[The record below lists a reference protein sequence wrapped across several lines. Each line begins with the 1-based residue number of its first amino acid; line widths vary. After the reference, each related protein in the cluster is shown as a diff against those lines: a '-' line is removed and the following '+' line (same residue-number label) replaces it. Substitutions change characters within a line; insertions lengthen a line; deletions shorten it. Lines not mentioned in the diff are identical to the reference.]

1 MPRPLAPL
9 PIACALLGASA
20 ILGCGRAPGEPGGSS
35 TALTGAS
42 TFSREAFAPR
52 GADAGSGELPVPV
65 SADPAALAEILAAA
79 PKPAARAPTSVDGGS
94 AVGSETGV
102 REGPPVAEAPT
113 ATATAAPPAAGVRV
127 GRMTVASPASDQ
139 ALELALRAQVYWS
152 LTQTCRGPDQRLLP
166 PEAVRIEFQVDRDG
180 YLVPPTIVASA
191 KEGRFADA
199 ARCMARALSATAFRA
214 PPAARGRPY
223 AVGADVPPAD

>member
-9 PIACALLGASA
+9 QIACALLGASA
-20 ILGCGRAPGEPGGSS
+20 ILGCGRGPGEPDGSS
-35 TALTGAS
+35 SALTGAS

-52 GADAGSGELPVPV
+52 GADAGSGELTVPV

-102 REGPPVAEAPT
+102 REGPPAAEAPS
-113 ATATAAPPAAGVRV
+113 ASAAPPAVGGRV
-127 GRMTVASPASDQ
+127 GRMTVASPVSDQ

-180 YLVPPTIVASA
+180 YLVPPTVVASA
-191 KEGRFADA
+191 KEGRFAEA